1 MAAIN
6 SPNAD
11 LEQSIFKANLKEMKL
26 RQRVILVALLPIAI
40 GLLWLLFSLYE
51 VTTWQAQADTLKQRE
66 VTLQEKEQGAQ
77 KRIEDALAK
86 MTVAEA
92 RTVTALAEEKDAKTK
107 AIDAQQRLVKARAE
121 IGTLVP
127 LLTDLSSVRAKAT
140 KLNASEAVETEL
152 SEIRSNLGRTLGR
165 IEQEIDKSLPA
176 SEQRPR
182 VFLFV
187 VDDPQR
193 ETAKGLVAALEAGG
207 FEAIIAKNPGRRSDA
222 HEIRFFNE
230 ARDKAEATRLQGILS
245 GQPVSMECRLSVI
258 TDPDQANGSRKFQI
272 WFGKSSPA
280 PR

>member
-26 RQRVILVALLPIAI
+26 RQRVVLVALLPIAI
-40 GLLWLLFSLYE
+40 GLLWLLFSLYQ
-51 VTTWQAQADTLKQRE
+51 VTTWQARADTLLQQE
-66 VTLQEKEQGAQ
+66 ATMQEKERSAQ
-77 KRIEDALAK
+77 KQIDEALAK

-92 RTVTALAEEKDAKTK
+92 RSVTALAEEKDAKTR
-107 AIDAQQRLVKARAE
+107 AIDAQRRLVKARAE

-127 LLTDLSSVRAKAT
+127 LLTDLASVRAKAT
-140 KLNASEAVETEL
+140 KLNSSEAVETEL

-165 IEQEIDKSLPA
+165 IEQEIDKSLST

-187 VDDPQR
+187 VDDTQR
-193 ETAKGLVAALEAGG
+193 ETAKGLLAALEAGG
-207 FEAIIAKNPGRRSDA
+207 FEATIAKNPGRRSDA
-222 HEIRFFNE
+222 HEIRYFNE

-245 GQPVSMECRLSVI
+245 GQAVGIECRLSVV
-258 TDPDQANGSRKFQI
+258 TDPDQAHGSRKFQI
-272 WFGKSSPA
+272 WFGKSVPVSH
-280 PR
+280 

>member
-26 RQRVILVALLPIAI
+26 RQRVVLVALLPIAI
-40 GLLWLLFSLYE
+40 GLLWLFFSLYQ
-51 VTTWQAQADTLKQRE
+51 VTTWQARADTLLQRE
-66 VTLQEKEQGAQ
+66 VTMQEQERSAQ
-77 KRIEDALAK
+77 KRIDEALAK
-86 MTVAEA
+86 MTAAEA
-92 RTVTALAEEKDAKTK
+92 RSVTALAEEKVAKTK
-107 AIDAQQRLVKARAE
+107 ASDAQQRLVKARAE

-140 KLNASEAVETEL
+140 KLKSSEAVETEL

-165 IEQEIDKSLPA
+165 IEQEIDKSLPT
-176 SEQRPR
+176 SDQRPR

-187 VDDPQR
+187 VDDLQR

-207 FEAIIAKNPGRRSDA
+207 FESIIAKNPGRRSDA

-258 TDPDQANGSRKFQI
+258 TDPDQANGSRKFQV

>member
-40 GLLWLLFSLYE
+40 GLLWLLFSLYQ
-51 VTTWQAQADTLKQRE
+51 VTTWQARADALEQRE
-66 VTLQEKEQGAQ
+66 VTMQEEERSAQ
-77 KRIEDALAK
+77 KRIDEALEK

-92 RTVTALAEEKDAKTK
+92 RSVTALAKEKDAKTR
-107 AIDAQQRLVKARAE
+107 AIDAQRRLLKARAE

-127 LLTDLSSVRAKAT
+127 LLTDLASVRAKAT
-140 KLNASEAVETEL
+140 KLNSSEAVETEL

-165 IEQEIDKSLPA
+165 IEQEIDKSL
-176 SEQRPR
+176 STNEQRPR

-187 VDDPQR
+187 VDDTQK
-193 ETAKGLVAALEAGG
+193 ETAKGLLAALEAGG
-207 FEAIIAKNPGRRSDA
+207 FEATIAKNPGRRADT
-222 HEIRFFNE
+222 HEIRYFNE

-245 GQPVSMECRLSVI
+245 GQPVGIECRLSVVA
-258 TDPDQANGSRKFQI
+258 DPDQANGSRKFQI
-272 WFGKSSPA
+272 WLGKAAPA
-280 PR
+280 SH